1 MAVTGATGILGERV
15 VLDMGS
21 PGHEVRQL
29 SHRAPTETVP
39 GVAHYSTDLTTGVGL
54 QRALSGV
61 QVVVDAAH
69 SLASFRRATEVLV
82 GARGVYR
89 QPLRRR
95 VSSIMSCARLWGSRM
110 CRPPLLPGQG
120 RPGADR
126 HRYRDVLQP
135 EGECHRSIARGTAH
149 GAGLTVRC
157 LYLRRPWRAPRSRSR
172 PIDCG

>member
-1 MAVTGATGILGERV
+1 VVVAVTGATGILGERV

-110 CRPPLLPGQG
+110 CRPPYYQ
-120 RPGADR
+120 AKVD
-126 HRYRDVLQP
+126 Q
-135 EGECHRSIARGTAH
+135 EQIGTATETYSSQRANAIVLLLE
-149 GAGLTVRC
+149 G
-157 LYLRRPWRAPRSRSR
+157 RRTAL
-172 PIDCG
+172 D